1 MDNKTKFIN
10 HLRKQK
16 EQLKERILNIINE
29 ENSFEKFTSKN
40 LQEIANELKEIEILE
55 NFVLSDDFNK
65 ISFKKIII
73 NMKKD

>member
-29 ENSFEKFTSKN
+29 ENSFENFTSKN